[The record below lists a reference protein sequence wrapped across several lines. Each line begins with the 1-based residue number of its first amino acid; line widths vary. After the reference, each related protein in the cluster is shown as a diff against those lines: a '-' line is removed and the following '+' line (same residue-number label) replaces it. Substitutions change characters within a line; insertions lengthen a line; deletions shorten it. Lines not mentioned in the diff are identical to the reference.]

1 MPPLRDAA
9 MIPVGD
15 AELGADIAVPD
26 DAHGVVVFAH
36 GSGSSRHSAR
46 NRHVAEVLHGGGLAT
61 VLVDLLS
68 IEEEA
73 LDARTAELRFDIDLL
88 AARVTVVTDW
98 TAAQPL
104 TRGLGL
110 GLFGASTGAAAALL
124 SAARRPT
131 TVLTLVS
138 RGGRPDLAAA
148 VLARVRQPVLLI
160 VGEYDT
166 VVLEHNRRA
175 LAQLGGDGRL
185 EIVPRATHLFEEP
198 GALDTV
204 AMLARDWFARYLHL
218 VPPHD

>member
-1 MPPLRDAA
+1 

-15 AELGADIAVPD
+15 TELGADIVVPD
-26 DAHGVVVFAH
+26 HAHGIVVFAH
-36 GSGSSRHSAR
+36 GSGSGRHSAR
-46 NRHVAEVLHGGGLAT
+46 NRHVADRLQEGGIAT

-68 IEEEA
+68 MEEEA
-73 LDARTAELRFDIDLL
+73 LDARTGELRFDIDLL

-110 GLFGASTGAAAALL
+110 GLFGASSGAAAALVC
-124 SAARRPT
+124 AARRPT
-131 TVLTLVS
+131 TVLTVVS

-148 VLARVRQPVLLI
+148 VLALVRQPVLLV
-160 VGEYDT
+160 VGQYDT

-175 LAQLGGDGRL
+175 LAQLGGDVQL

-198 GALDTV
+198 GALDVV
-204 AMLARDWFARYLHL
+204 AALARQWFDRHLHL
-218 VPPHD
+218 VPPPD